1 MLDAISPLVL
11 PRRKARVT
19 TKNVTG
25 SPLSEY
31 LADARR
37 SERRRTV
44 RFWCKKIYSCS
55 EFIQRARAMT
65 LSVSAVFGHFFG
77 LSVDAGFMLV
87 RCARKCHM
95 SGRWQSGAVHRRREG
110 WRIRRYAAVLS
121 LGALSVWIAA
131 KLNNEDQPGVR
142 AVFALD
148 SRLQQDTLTIGDF
161 PLCRLLLSN
170 DANYPWFIL
179 VPRRDDI
186 SELFQLDV
194 ADQQQLWQETT
205 ALAELLKDLFDAD
218 KLNVATLGNVVAQL
232 HMHVIVRKR
241 DDAAWPAPVW
251 GKHPAKPYSAE
262 QVAAIRERLRLVLT
276 EHFTFVEG

>member
-1 MLDAISPLVL
+1 MPDA
-11 PRRKARVT
+11 
-19 TKNVTG
+19 
-25 SPLSEY
+25 
-31 LADARR
+31 
-37 SERRRTV
+37 
-44 RFWCKKIYSCS
+44 
-55 EFIQRARAMT
+55 
-65 LSVSAVFGHFFG
+65 
-77 LSVDAGFMLV
+77 LSVDALCGFGAKNLQAVLDSYSLGTSVVGYIRLFRAFAGVRGQCWLRDGARSVSMSLV
-87 RCARKCHM
+87 SAVLAWGGHCHREAR
-95 SGRWQSGAVHRRREG
+95 
-110 WRIRRYAAVLS
+110 RIRRYAACLS
-121 LGALSVWIAA
+121 LGALPVGMAA
-131 KLNNEDQPGVR
+131 KLNYVDQPGVH

-218 KLNVATLGNVVAQL
+218 KLNVATLGNVVSQL

-262 QVAAIRERLRLVLT
+262 QVTAIRERLRLVLT
-276 EHFTFVEG
+276 EHFTFLEG

>member
-1 MLDAISPLVL
+1 MKL
-11 PRRKARVT
+11 
-19 TKNVTG
+19 N
-25 SPLSEY
+25 
-31 LADARR
+31 
-37 SERRRTV
+37 
-44 RFWCKKIYSCS
+44 
-55 EFIQRARAMT
+55 
-65 LSVSAVFGHFFG
+65 VSAVFGHFVG
-77 LSVDAGFMLV
+77 LIVDVGSVLV
-87 RCARKCHM
+87 RCARKCHI
-95 SGRWQSGAVHRRREG
+95 SGRWRSGGVHRRREG

-121 LGALSVWIAA
+121 LGALSSWIAA
-131 KLNNEDQPGVR
+131 KLNNDDQPGVR

-218 KLNVATLGNVVAQL
+218 KMNVATLGNVVSQM

-262 QVAAIRERLRLVLT
+262 QVAAIRERLRPVLT